1 MTVMMQDRIW
11 IVLICAIICTPLVR
25 AQETKPTLR
34 FEGSTSIAKFIKD
47 AETEYNQVQF
57 RINTSGKS
65 DEGENSFLR
74 GLADIAGITRPC
86 IAGGVSGEHPYVALA
101 PFTTVS

>member
-1 MTVMMQDRIW
+1 MIKDRTW
-11 IVLICAIICTPLVR
+11 LVLLSIVLFTVLLR

-34 FEGSTSIAKFIKD
+34 FEGSTSISKFIKD
-47 AETEYNQVQF
+47 ADAAYNQVQF

-65 DEGENSFLR
+65 DEGENAILR

-86 IAGGVSGEHPYVALA
+86 IAGGVNGEHPYVALA